1 MSKDMLRHLKLKTS
15 NKIITIVNRKTL
27 AIVNP
32 VRCVTTPTLGATKP
46 GRKSTIGNINSGL
59 NPLFTTF
66 T

>member
-1 MSKDMLRHLKLKTS
+1 MLRHLKLKTS
-15 NKIITIVNRKTL
+15 SKIIIIVKRKTQ

-46 GRKSTIGNINSGL
+46 GRKSAISNINSGL
-59 NPLFTTF
+59 NPPFTTF